1 MKTKLIAIKKMTKY
15 ISLTETNQS
24 LLDLAKDITEEPLII
39 TQDGQPIMTAM
50 SYQKFAS
57 LMETLDILADQT
69 FSQKLKESI
78 DQVKRG
84 ETVSWETANC
94 IVMTDK
100 IL

>member
-1 MKTKLIAIKKMTKY
+1 MTKY
-15 ISLTETNQS
+15 IPLTDAPQS

-39 TQDGQPIMTAM
+39 TQEGQPIMTAM

-78 DQVKRG
+78 EQVKLG
-84 ETVSWETANC
+84 ETVSWET
-94 IVMTDK
+94 VK
-100 IL
+100 EKLGL

>member
-1 MKTKLIAIKKMTKY
+1 MTKY
-15 ISLTETNQS
+15 IPLTEANQS
-24 LLDLAKDITEEPLII
+24 LLELAKDITEEPLII
-39 TQDGQPIMTAM
+39 TQEGQPIMTAM
-50 SYQKFAS
+50 SYQKFES

>member
-1 MKTKLIAIKKMTKY
+1 MTKY
-15 ISLTETNQS
+15 IPLTEASQS

-39 TQDGQPIMTAM
+39 TQEGQPIMTAM

-78 DQVKRG
+78 EQVKLG
-84 ETVSWETANC
+84 ETVSWET
-94 IVMTDK
+94 VK
-100 IL
+100 EKLGL